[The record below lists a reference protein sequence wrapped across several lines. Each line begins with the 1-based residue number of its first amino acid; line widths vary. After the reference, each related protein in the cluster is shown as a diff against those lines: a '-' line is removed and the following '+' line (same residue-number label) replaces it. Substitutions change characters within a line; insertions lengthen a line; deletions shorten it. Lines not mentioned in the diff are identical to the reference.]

1 MNKMIVKSIGCF
13 AILLLFFVSI
23 QAKGIEDGLPPQA
36 KKDTMITTATTSKIV
51 VADVVNVPS
60 TEDIIIM
67 AKEKEATLKNSSSD
81 VNTVTVR
88 ERLFR
93 ELHPMS
99 VSFVQAYQKK
109 NQETLAKIKEKYAR
123 QFIMID
129 NIMLKNELPT
139 NLKYLA
145 IIESELSNSALSCK
159 GAVGPWQFM
168 AETGRLMG
176 LTVTRSRDERRDLAK
191 STAAAAKYLKSLY
204 GQFNDW
210 LLVIAAYNGGA
221 SRVEYAIRKSN
232 SRDFWKLQYYLPAES
247 RMHVKKFIAAQYVM
261 EATDEVVPLLNIQML
276 SDEELAKTEVVTISG
291 KYNAAVIIKSLGI
304 AEDVFNMYNPD
315 FNTQVVV
322 KGYEMRLPKDKVK
335 LFNARREDILYESVQ
350 AIINENKNV
359 SSDNSKSN
367 YPDAISLPK
376 TKAIN
381 SGSDQKI
388 KKRI

>member
-1 MNKMIVKSIGCF
+1 MNKMMLNSFGCF
-13 AILLLFFVSI
+13 AFLLLSFVSVS
-23 QAKGIEDGLPPQA
+23 AKGKEDGLNSQA
-36 KKDTMITTATTSKIV
+36 KKDTIITTAPSSKIV
-51 VADVVNVPS
+51 VADAVNLPS
-60 TEDIIIM
+60 TEDIVMM
-67 AKEKEATLKNSSSD
+67 AKEKEATLKNASLD
-81 VNTVTVR
+81 FNKTTVR
-88 ERLFR
+88 EKMFR

-123 QFIMID
+123 QFILID
-129 NIMLKNELPT
+129 NIMVKNALPT

-176 LTVTRSRDERRDLAK
+176 LTVTRGRDERRDLSK
-191 STAAAAKYLKSLY
+191 STNAAAKYLKGLY

-261 EATDEVVPLLNIQML
+261 EATDEVVPLLNIKML
-276 SDEELAKTEVVTISG
+276 SDEELAKTEVVAISG
-291 KYNAAVIIKSLGI
+291 KYNASVIIKSLGI
-304 AEDVFNMYNPD
+304 EEEVFNMYNPD
-315 FNTQVVV
+315 FNTQVVL
-322 KGYEMRLPKDKVK
+322 KGYDLRLPKDKMKV
-335 LFNARREDILYESVQ
+335 FNVRREDILYESVQ
-350 AIINENKNV
+350 TIINENNV
-359 SSDNSKSN
+359 SSDNDKSH
-367 YPDAISLPK
+367 YPDAIGLPK
-376 TKAIN
+376 AKGIN
-381 SGSDQKI
+381 TGEQKI